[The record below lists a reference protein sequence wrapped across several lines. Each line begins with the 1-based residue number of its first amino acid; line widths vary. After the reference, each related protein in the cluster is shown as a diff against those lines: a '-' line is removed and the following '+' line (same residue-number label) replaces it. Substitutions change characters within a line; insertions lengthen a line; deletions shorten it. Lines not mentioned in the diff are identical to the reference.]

1 MLTDALQGDALAMFM
16 AMQQSN
22 PLLAG
27 TGANLPGGPR
37 PGLPHMP
44 LPPKTPQPP
53 MGRQPGQPTP
63 EQMMMANAEICR

>member
-22 PLLAG
+22 PLLPG
-27 TGANLPGGPR
+27 GGPHFPGGPR
-37 PGLPHMP
+37 PGMHHMP
-44 LPPKTPQPP
+44 LPPKMPRPS

-63 EQMMMANAEICR
+63 EQMMLANAEISR